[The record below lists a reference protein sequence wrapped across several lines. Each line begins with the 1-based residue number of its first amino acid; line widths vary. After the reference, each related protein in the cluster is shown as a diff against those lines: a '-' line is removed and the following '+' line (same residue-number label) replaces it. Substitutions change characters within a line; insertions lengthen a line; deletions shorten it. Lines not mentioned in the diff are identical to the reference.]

1 MQSSRCSI
9 PFADTMLRPSLC
21 FVSEIEAK
29 KACDWLRA
37 AGFPQYAQL
46 YEGESCF
53 LLCWVWGQPSRVRG
67 VGSGGR
73 TCSSTRRGAAP
84 PSSCCP
90 PGARIRPGQGR
101 RAWGWGA
108 VGWGQPLAALLLRTE
123 RGEQP
128 GSPAPRPAA
137 GQQPAQLQ
145 TARSGL
151 LVAGPGLGMSS
162 GSPARPACHS
172 SPSSGDEQK
181 VPILPVGLVVY
192 RLSARGGCRERSRS
206 AGRGQDGGDC
216 LLITWLFVKT
226 LSPQSRLWCGE
237 PAMLLTSLHS

>member
-9 PFADTMLRPSLC
+9 PFAAAMLRPSLC

-53 LLCWVWGQPSRVRG
+53 LLCWLWGQPSRVRG

-108 VGWGQPLAALLLRTE
+108 VGWGQPLASLLLRMAGGAA
-123 RGEQP
+123 RQP
-128 GSPAPRPAA
+128 
-137 GQQPAQLQ
+137 
-145 TARSGL
+145 
-151 LVAGPGLGMSS
+151 
-162 GSPARPACHS
+162 CS
-172 SPSSGDEQK
+172 SPCSRPTASTAPNSQVWAPGGWTWPGDVFR
-181 VPILPVGLVVY
+181 VPSTPC
-192 RLSARGGCRERSRS
+192 LS
-206 AGRGQDGGDC
+206 Q
-216 LLITWLFVKT
+216 
-226 LSPQSRLWCGE
+226 LSIQWG
-237 PAMLLTSLHS
+237 